1 MKVIDHLL
9 KAQEP
14 LISFEIIPPKR
25 GGDIGSLLSVVEELK
40 QFHPP
45 FIDVTSHPAEVYY
58 DETSEGIMR
67 RVKRKRP
74 GTLGIC
80 AVIQHKYGIDA
91 VPHVLCQGF
100 TREETEDFLIELM
113 YAGIQNVLAVRGDEN
128 GYVKPLP
135 EGKSRNEYAVDL
147 VGQIRNMN
155 EGKYLTDLLDVA
167 PTTFC
172 IGVGGYAEK
181 HFMAANL
188 KSDVERL
195 RAKVEAGA
203 EYIVTQ
209 LFYDNAH
216 YFKFVDMCRA
226 EGIMVP
232 ILPGLKVLTSKK
244 QLEDIPRTFYVEIP
258 YELSCAVEG
267 AATKEDVVQIGIDWA
282 AKQVEG
288 LLNANVPAVHFYV
301 MQKAGYVTEVL
312 NKVGYR

>member
-1 MKVIDHLL
+1 MKVIEHLA
-9 KAQEP
+9 KANGP

-25 GGDIGSLLSVVEELK
+25 GGDIGSLLAVVEELR

-58 DETSEGIMR
+58 DETAEGIMR

-100 TREETEDFLIELM
+100 TREETEDFLIELK
-113 YAGIQNVLAVRGDEN
+113 YAGIENVLAVRGDEN

-135 EGKSRNEYAVDL
+135 EGKTRNEYAIDL
-147 VGQIRNMN
+147 VGQIKNMN
-155 EGKYLTDLLDVA
+155 QGKYLTDLLDVA

-195 RAKVEAGA
+195 RAKVAAGA

-209 LFYDNAH
+209 LFYDNSH
-216 YFKFVDMCRA
+216 YFKFVDLCRA
-226 EGIMVP
+226 EGITVP
-232 ILPGLKVLTSKK
+232 IIPGLKVLTSKK
-244 QLEDIPRTFYVEIP
+244 QLEDIPKTFHVEIP
-258 YELSCAVEG
+258 YELSSAIEG
-267 AATKEDVVQIGIDWA
+267 VVTVEDVRQIGVDWTV
-282 AKQVEG
+282 KQVEK

-312 NKVGYR
+312 RKVGV

>member
-1 MKVIDHLL
+1 MKVIEHLTRA
-9 KAQEP
+9 KDP

-25 GGDIGSLLSVVEELK
+25 GGDIGSLLQMVEELK

-45 FIDVTSHPAEVYY
+45 FIDVTSHPAEAYY
-58 DETSEGIMR
+58 DETAEGIMR

-100 TREETEDFLIELM
+100 TREETEDFLIELK

-135 EGKSRNEYAVDL
+135 EGKTRNEYAVDL
-147 VGQIRNMN
+147 VGQIQRMN
-155 EGKYLTDLLDVA
+155 EGKYLTDLLDVV
-167 PTTFC
+167 PTRFC
-172 IGVGGYAEK
+172 IGVGGYPEK

-203 EYIVTQ
+203 EYVVTQ
-209 LFYDNAH
+209 MFYDNSH
-216 YFKFVDMCRA
+216 YFKFVDLCRA
-226 EGIMVP
+226 EGITVP
-232 ILPGLKVLTSKK
+232 ILAGLKVLTSKR
-244 QLEDIPRTFYVEIP
+244 QLEDIPQTFFVEIP
-258 YELSCAVEG
+258 YELSKEVGVAVSV
-267 AATKEDVVQIGIDWA
+267 EDVRKIGVDWA
-282 AKQVEG
+282 VKQVEG
-288 LLNANVPAVHFYV
+288 LLNRQVPAVHFYV
-301 MQKAGYVTEVL
+301 MQNGRYVTEVL
-312 NKVGYR
+312 NKVGYK